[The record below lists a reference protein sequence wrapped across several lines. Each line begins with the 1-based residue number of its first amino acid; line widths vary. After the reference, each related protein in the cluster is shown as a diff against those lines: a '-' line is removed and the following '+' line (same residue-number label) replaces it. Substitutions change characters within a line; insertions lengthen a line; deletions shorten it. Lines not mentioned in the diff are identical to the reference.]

1 LKGFAA
7 FLLAMAL
14 PAQALTP
21 AAKEFL
27 DLSRKLEPAHCE
39 KRQLRRQ
46 MALAVAENRGDDRR
60 KLERRMAEINRDPS
74 VEKME
79 KRLAALEPIVSK
91 SSDPEDLQKISLQQR
106 EAFYRCD

>member
-1 LKGFAA
+1 VRGIAVV
-7 FLLAMAL
+7 LLAIVL

-27 DLSRKLEPAHCE
+27 DLSKQLESAQCE

-46 MALAVAENRGDDRR
+46 MALAKVENRDEEFR
-60 KLERRMAEINRDPS
+60 KLEKRFTQINRDPK
-74 VEKME
+74 VAKLE
-79 KRLAALEPIVSK
+79 KRLETLQPIVAK

-106 EAFYRCD
+106 EAFYRCE